1 METRLEEIFRLLD
14 DESRGECSFR
24 RLLAFGDFIGV
35 EWTLLYL
42 REAFNYFDATN
53 DTIIN
58 LSQFLRFT
66 VNELNGLDLQLF
78 NYVVEGFIVFTG
90 FDARIQ
96 DELQNCFVSMPSY
109 KVFTVSISDCLY
121 LAEYLSPEK
130 DRPYHLHVLSVID
143 VTAVVNVKNRI
154 REMGTL
160 ASTSSLLSWRSS
172 FLSPLRPTS
181 WHVGYRCT

>member
-24 RLLAFGDFIGV
+24 RLLAFGVFIGV

-66 VNELNGLDLQLF
+66 VNELNGLDILMIWQ
-78 NYVVEGFIVFTG
+78 
-90 FDARIQ
+90 
-96 DELQNCFVSMPSY
+96 
-109 KVFTVSISDCLY
+109 KV
-121 LAEYLSPEK
+121 
-130 DRPYHLHVLSVID
+130 
-143 VTAVVNVKNRI
+143 
-154 REMGTL
+154 
-160 ASTSSLLSWRSS
+160 ASFHICS
-172 FLSPLRPTS
+172 FSTML
-181 WHVGYRCT
+181 

>member
-66 VNELNGLDLQLF
+66 VNELNGLDILL
-78 NYVVEGFIVFTG
+78 NWER
-90 FDARIQ
+90 A
-96 DELQNCFVSMPSY
+96 PS
-109 KVFTVSISDCLY
+109 FHICSC
-121 LAEYLSPEK
+121 
-130 DRPYHLHVLSVID
+130 
-143 VTAVVNVKNRI
+143 
-154 REMGTL
+154 
-160 ASTSSLLSWRSS
+160 STML
-172 FLSPLRPTS
+172 
-181 WHVGYRCT
+181 

>member
-14 DESRGECSFR
+14 DEGRGECSFR

-66 VNELNGLDLQLF
+66 VNELNGLDILMDDD
-78 NYVVEGFIVFTG
+78 IV
-90 FDARIQ
+90 
-96 DELQNCFVSMPSY
+96 PS
-109 KVFTVSISDCLY
+109 FHICSCST
-121 LAEYLSPEK
+121 
-130 DRPYHLHVLSVID
+130 
-143 VTAVVNVKNRI
+143 
-154 REMGTL
+154 TL
-160 ASTSSLLSWRSS
+160 
-172 FLSPLRPTS
+172 
-181 WHVGYRCT
+181 